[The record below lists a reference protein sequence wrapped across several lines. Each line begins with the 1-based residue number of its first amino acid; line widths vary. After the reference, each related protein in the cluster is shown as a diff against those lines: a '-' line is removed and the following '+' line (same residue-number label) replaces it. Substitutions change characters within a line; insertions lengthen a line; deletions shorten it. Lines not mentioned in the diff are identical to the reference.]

1 VGVGESFCLVAAEAD
16 PRPLDAVAER
26 RRPAST
32 QAGGENVK
40 YLGAGV
46 AQPGWPSWSKA
57 RACYRAAESPS
68 PQGGVG
74 SGRAAQKSHP
84 RRHGLYCFSLQ
95 TAPCSRVAT
104 IYVGS
109 SGVQRP
115 SGRAWVCRP
124 RRRAVRVPAIWRG
137 RTAGIPVVRIAAL
150 CPDRIGLWTS

>member
-1 VGVGESFCLVAAEAD
+1 VGVGESFYPVAAEAD
-16 PRPLDAVAER
+16 PRPWMPSLRGDVRLR
-26 RRPAST
+26 RKPAR
-32 QAGGENVK
+32 ENVK

-95 TAPCSRVAT
+95 TAPCSIA
-104 IYVGS
+104 
-109 SGVQRP
+109 
-115 SGRAWVCRP
+115 P
-124 RRRAVRVPAIWRG
+124 RRY
-137 RTAGIPVVRIAAL
+137 
-150 CPDRIGLWTS
+150 